1 MPGIG
6 FTDVNG
12 VAEAVV
18 IFPADRLEP
27 MNKNKSGRTHRILGQ
42 GASPIAA
49 ALGGGAVRWFK
60 TAVFTFRIRDR
71 L

>member
-6 FTDVNG
+6 FPDVNG

-18 IFPADRLEP
+18 IFPADRGSIP
-27 MNKNKSGRTHRILGQ
+27 
-42 GASPIAA
+42 
-49 ALGGGAVRWFK
+49 GGAVRWFK